1 MQIPFLL
8 LALAALCVSAVS
20 RACNNSPHLCD
31 VSYDEVTHLGAHD
44 APFLAEA
51 WTGFSSFGNQFFN
64 TTVQLD
70 AGVRLLT
77 AQVHVGSKPG
87 TTARDLHSSCT
98 LFDVGSLQDW
108 LWEIRIWLD
117 RNSNEVVTIVLVNLG
132 GASAT
137 ELEGEYSRADLA
149 HYGWVPPNISEA
161 PAPSSEFNKTWPALG
176 AMIDSGQRLVTF
188 VNSLTPDAVN
198 APYLLREKDFVWEN
212 SYAVTAAA
220 DFACAP
226 DRPSNTTTISDA
238 RDSGKLFLMNHFLYW
253 QQAFGIQTPDRRVL
267 NDTNSWD
274 GPGGLGKHITK
285 CANEYTRQPT
295 FVLVDFFNVGPA
307 IDSVD
312 IFNGVD
318 PVGRRNV
325 TNVVIDNGLPSRRVN
340 GSGKKTVSLILALE
354 VAAAVACV
362 VF

>member
-1 MQIPFLL
+1 MVTGFGVEADRAIVKVSFTKKHSAHTSIPGPTIMFL
-8 LALAALCVSAVS
+8 
-20 RACNNSPHLCD
+20 NN
-31 VSYDEVTHLGAHD
+31 
-44 APFLAEA
+44 
-51 WTGFSSFGNQFFN
+51 GFSSFGNQFFN

-77 AQVHVGSKPG
+77 VQVHVGSKHG
-87 TTARDLHSSCT
+87 TAARELRLCHSSCA

-117 RNSNEVVTIVLVNLG
+117 RNPNEVVTIILVNLG
-132 GASAT
+132 SASAT

-161 PAPSSEFNKTWPALG
+161 PPLSSESNKTWPTLAT
-176 AMIDSGQRLVTF
+176 MINSGQRLVTF
-188 VNSLTPDAVN
+188 VNPLTPDEAN
-198 APYLLREKDFVWEN
+198 APYLLRENDFVWEN

-226 DRPSNTTTISDA
+226 DRVSNTTTISEA
-238 RDSGKLFLMNHFLYW
+238 RDSGKLFLMNLFLYW

-267 NDTNSWD
+267 AATNSWD
-274 GPGGLGKHITK
+274 GPGGL
-285 CANEYTRQPT
+285 
-295 FVLVDFFNVGPA
+295 DFFNVGPA
-307 IDSVD
+307 IESVD

-325 TNVVIDNGLPSRRVN
+325 TTVVVDNGLPSRRVN
-340 GSGKKTVSLILALE
+340 ESGSKAVRSVFALV
-354 VAAAVACV
+354 VAAAVTCM